1 MIIVPALDE
10 EPTIVY
16 LADEIAAAMDGQRW
30 TWELVFVDDG
40 SGDGSW
46 ATMTALAEAR
56 KEVRAVRLRR
66 NFGKSAALAV
76 GLAASRGRLVATL
89 DADLQDDP
97 SELPRL
103 LEVIEAGEADLV
115 VGWKQHRR
123 DPLRKRLPSKLF
135 NRVTAL
141 VSGVHLD
148 DFNTG
153 YKVGRRAVFADVP
166 LYGELH
172 RFVPVFAHDLGHR
185 VVQRPVNHRPRVAG
199 ASKFGYE
206 RFLRGLLDLLAA
218 LVATRFR
225 RRPGH
230 LFGGLGVAML
240 AMGSLGLLY
249 LFVFSLFSSD
259 PIGTRPLLQASV
271 LVVVLGVQL
280 ISIGLLAE
288 LVVSRSPREEAR
300 LFIAERT
307 DESGW

>member
-1 MIIVPALDE
+1 
-10 EPTIVY
+10 
-16 LADEIAAAMDGQRW
+16 
-30 TWELVFVDDG
+30 
-40 SGDGSW
+40 
-46 ATMTALAEAR
+46 
-56 KEVRAVRLRR
+56 
-66 NFGKSAALAV
+66 
-76 GLAASRGRLVATL
+76 
-89 DADLQDDP
+89 
-97 SELPRL
+97 
-103 LEVIEAGEADLV
+103 LEVIEAGDADLV

-153 YKVGRRAVFADVP
+153 FKVGRRAVFADVP

-240 AMGSLGLLY
+240 ALGSLGLLY

-271 LVVVLGVQL
+271 LVEVLGVQL

-300 LFIAERT
+300 LFIADRT